1 MKIAQIIFNL
11 CLGGSETM
19 LLDIM
24 ECQVKQGHDV
34 SLVLINRGHNETLI
48 SKIPPQV
55 NVVYINRPNGSVN
68 PWYHFKLNGALKR
81 IDPDIVHAHNNRAFV
96 LIWKRKNVKYLI
108 TAHDTGLEFTYAK
121 NVDAICAISN
131 AVRKDLKQRYGVES
145 QLVYNGIK
153 TKEVAK
159 RQNSELEGH
168 KFKIL
173 QISRLYH
180 DKKGQD
186 ILIKAVAHL
195 KNKGFKDITI
205 DLIGSG
211 PSMEYLNNLAKT
223 NGIVDAVN
231 FLGERSRSEVYA
243 MIQNYDLLVQ
253 PSIYE
258 GFGLTVV
265 EGMAAKVPVLVSNND
280 GPIEIIENNKYGC
293 SFENGNY
300 VDCANKI
307 EAIINNYSYYSELAQ
322 TEAYN
327 RAIEDFD
334 IARTAEKYCNEYAK
348 IING

>member
-34 SLVLINRGHNETLI
+34 SLVLINRGHNDTLI

-55 NVVYINRPNGSVN
+55 NVFYINRPNGSIN
-68 PWYHFKLNGALKR
+68 PWYNLKLNRVLKR
-81 IDPDIVHAHNNRAFV
+81 IAPDVVHIHNNRALA
-96 LIWKRKNVKYLI
+96 LIWKQKKVKYLI
-108 TAHDTGLEFTYAK
+108 TAHDTGLEFSYARRA
-121 NVDAICAISN
+121 DAVCAISN
-131 AVRKDLKQRYGVES
+131 AVKNDLKQRYDIDA

-153 TKEVAK
+153 INEVAK
-159 RQNSELEGH
+159 RIISEKRDGL
-168 KFKIL
+168 FKII

-186 ILIKAVAHL
+186 ILIKAVALL
-195 KNKGFKDITI
+195 KNKGFTNISI
-205 DLIGSG
+205 DFVGSG
-211 PSMEYLNNLAKT
+211 PSIEYLKDLAQS
-223 NGIVDAVN
+223 NGIGDAVN
-231 FLGERSRSEVYA
+231 FLGERSRSEVYT
-243 MIQNYDLLVQ
+243 MIREYDLLVQ

-280 GPIEIIENNKYGC
+280 GPVEIIEYNRYGSC
-293 SFENGNY
+293 FENGNY
-300 VDCANKI
+300 IDCANKI

-322 TEAYN
+322 KDTYN
-327 RAIEDFD
+327 RVVVDFD
-334 IARTAEKYCNEYAK
+334 IEKTAEKYCNEYAK
-348 IING
+348 IIYG